1 MVETPKQSS
10 YQTIFQTAIEGIP
23 ATLLDQVTVGEINL
37 TESLLTPG
45 LQTSIIV
52 QNKTAKL
59 TDKNLNDL
67 KGKTLQIDAT
77 RPILAMMAGRND
89 SNPLFSTRQTIYRM
103 SRRELMNY
111 KIEQYVLDCCDPTLL
126 TDASTWVS
134 KSWACDTPSTVV
146 REMFNQ
152 CLNVAFPPDVE
163 ESNYRRPYIAENI
176 HPFQVITQQAEV
188 AATTD
193 GNDPSFV
200 HYMTYQNDQDQIRT
214 PTHHFR
220 SLQNLAKAASSWSFV
235 YNGKGKP
242 DANYANPRD
251 ILKFSFPCDFDL
263 LSDKLNQI
271 ASSHLFNVGDNQLSY
286 QGTAQACGLSP
297 YIKYTPD
304 QEQQGCPI
312 YDPSYLLKRKP
323 RMGLLDQDKIAMRI
337 TVPFNPLLHVGEIID
352 VEFKD
357 IFDDGNGAEAYF
369 GTGSYMIVN
378 LTHNIKLGGLGLS
391 TMDCVAQTVA
401 AGQATGTVSNY
412 LGSNIQASD
421 QAVREYYSDP
431 TNVWNIGN

>member
-1 MVETPKQSS
+1 MVDTSKQSS
-10 YQTIFQTAIEGIP
+10 YQTLFQTSVEGIP
-23 ATLLDQVTVGEINL
+23 ASLLDQVTVAEINL

-45 LQTSIIV
+45 LQTSLII
-52 QNKTAKL
+52 QNKTESL
-59 TDKNLNDL
+59 NNKNLNDL

-77 RPILAMMAGRND
+77 RPILAMSTSKNEND
-89 SNPLFSTRQTIYRM
+89 PLFSTRQTIYRM

-111 KIEQYVLDCCDPTLL
+111 KIEQYVLDCCDPSLL

-146 REMFNQ
+146 KEMFNQ
-152 CLNVAFPPDVE
+152 CLKVDFPPDVE

-200 HYMTYQNDQDQIRT
+200 HYMTYQNDRDQIRT

-220 SLQNLAKAASSWSFV
+220 SLKSLAKAETSYSFI
-235 YNGKGKP
+235 YNGKGRP

-271 ASSHLFNVGDNQLSY
+271 ESSHRFNVSSNQLGY
-286 QGTAQACGLSP
+286 QGTAQACGLNP
-297 YIKYTPD
+297 YIKYIPD
-304 QEQQGCPI
+304 QEQQGCPV
-312 YDPSYLLKRKP
+312 YDSSYMLKRKP
-323 RMGLLDQDKIAMRI
+323 RMGLLDQDKIALRI
-337 TVPFNPLLHVGEIID
+337 TVPFNPLLHVGEIIYA
-352 VEFKD
+352 EFKD
-357 IFDDGNGAEAYF
+357 IFDDNSGAEAYF
-369 GTGSYMIVN
+369 GTGNYMIVN
-378 LTHNIKLGGLGLS
+378 LTHNIKLGGLGLT

-401 AGQATGTVSNY
+401 AGAATGTVGSDVNAALNY
-412 LGSNIQASD
+412 AIRNPMRA
-421 QAVREYYSDP
+421 
-431 TNVWNIGN
+431 